1 MMIKGLLIWK
11 ERFRMLMFVKKIIF
25 KGGSEMKF
33 LCGYFPMI
41 VFAMLSFVSFS
52 AIGQDVVTPT
62 VPELGPSVMELWK
75 AIADKA
81 PLAVVLVAVM
91 QMLRTDLFGNLLGK
105 INTGLLPLVTIVIG
119 LVIAVIEG
127 LATGKGLVEILIST
141 LIVSGQG
148 MVLYDTVIKHFFKKK
163 TVY

>member
-119 LVIAVIEG
+119 LVIATRPDCVNEKLLDYLQELAEEYYIVLEYGIE
-127 LATGKGLVEILIST
+127 TCNDFISILQS
-141 LIVSGQG
+141 
-148 MVLYDTVIKHFFKKK
+148 
-163 TVY
+163 